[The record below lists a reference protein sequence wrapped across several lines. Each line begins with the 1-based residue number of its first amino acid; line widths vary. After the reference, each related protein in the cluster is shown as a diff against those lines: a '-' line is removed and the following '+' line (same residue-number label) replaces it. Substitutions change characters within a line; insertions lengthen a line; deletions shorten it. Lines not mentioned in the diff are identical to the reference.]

1 MKDEA
6 CLDKRIL
13 DRIFRINN
21 NRYKGGCVM
30 EFGVEAYE
38 LYNYLQWFIGMMIY
52 IFIPAALL
60 FRAGKKKEDKGK
72 AFQTQPIL
80 EDTKNSI

>member
-1 MKDEA
+1 M
-6 CLDKRIL
+6 
-13 DRIFRINN
+13 
-21 NRYKGGCVM
+21 G
-30 EFGVEAYE
+30 FGVEAYE

-60 FRAGKKKEDKGK
+60 FRAGNKKEDKVK
-72 AFQTQPIL
+72 SFQTQPIL